1 MPLPFLNTGGNRPG
15 PHSSPQPRD
24 RFRLVLFVLLALIA
38 SLGIFPYPA
47 TCLSADEF
55 APADLE
61 FFEKQV
67 RPVLVEHCLECHG
80 GKKQQGGFSLAKR
93 ELLLKGG
100 DSGAALVPGKPAES
114 PLLAALAYTGDL
126 KMPPAGKLAD
136 TQIEALR
143 QWIARGAPWPA
154 DSPLAGESEVG
165 EPRAYNAK
173 QKSWWAF
180 QPIHDPAL
188 SDVRASTWPRNGIDR
203 FILAKL
209 EAEGLSP
216 APEAGRVT
224 WIRRVT
230 FDLTGLPPTPDEV
243 ASFLA
248 DDSPQ
253 AWERVSDRLLDS
265 PAFGER
271 WARHWLDVVRYADY
285 HDFNPSLRT
294 ASCEIT
300 EAWRYRDWVVNAIN
314 RDLPFDQFI
323 QHQIA
328 GDLLSDPEGGEIYPD
343 GLVATTFLSNGVW
356 DRGDA
361 DKEKI
366 VSDMVDDNIGVI
378 GKAFLGLTL
387 DCARCHDHKFDP
399 ISTEDYYALAGI
411 FYSSHIL
418 RELGEKGGEY
428 TVNRLPLL
436 GPTRLAERAQRE
448 QALAGMNARLAGL
461 DRQHRRQQ
469 LLAGGQPL
477 VPMKFQSE
485 AGAEGTVG
493 DDHSIS
499 IRGPL
504 AKDRYTVEAVVPAG
518 VEARFLRLE
527 SLPEAGLPA
536 GGAGR
541 ADDGNFVLTRLSA
554 SVAPATEGLPATP
567 VKFTA
572 GQADFE
578 QDKFPAKSVLDD
590 NLADGWAVSPH
601 VAEPHVALF
610 EISPETPV
618 AAGTRLT
625 VVLEHQ
631 YAEKYTLGKFRLS
644 VTGPVTL
651 SPPPESPERTEL
663 LAQKTGLQTLLADP
677 VPLAMAVTEGGT
689 PGGLFPGIQDV
700 PVHIRG
706 SYARLGPVIPRR
718 FPRFLA
724 GDEQPAI
731 PRGSGRRE
739 LAQWVASP
747 RNPLTARV
755 IVNRIWTGHF
765 GEGLVRTP
773 NNFGLNSE
781 PPSHPELLDW
791 LATRL
796 VEEGWS
802 LKTLHRRIVLS
813 ATYRQSGQVSRE
825 TFDRDP
831 ENRWLGRFAAR
842 RLEAEAIRDAILA
855 ANGRLD
861 RTPGGPAGDDFTI
874 RRRSLYVQTARW
886 QRDSY
891 AMLFDAANPDSST
904 EKRGTSTVAP
914 QALLLLNHAWV
925 HEQARHLAERA
936 AASAPQETTER
947 IDWLYRWLFAR
958 VPRPEEVTIA
968 CEIVAAGDAAI
979 ANAGWIDLAHLLLCS
994 NEFVYVD

>member
-1 MPLPFLNTGGNRPG
+1 MAPFWIGIVAC
-15 PHSSPQPRD
+15 
-24 RFRLVLFVLLALIA
+24 LVLLPVAA
-38 SLGIFPYPA
+38 PR
-47 TCLSADEF
+47 LSAEEF
-55 APADLE
+55 NPADVE

-80 GKKQQGGFSLAKR
+80 GTKRQGGFSLAKR

-100 DSGAALVPGKPAES
+100 DSGAALVPGKPDES

-126 KMPPAGKLAD
+126 KMPPSGRLSDAK
-136 TQIEALR
+136 IEALR
-143 QWIARGAPWPA
+143 QWVAKGAPWPD
-154 DSPLAGESEVG
+154 DSPLAGESPAG
-165 EPRAYNAK
+165 EPRPYTEK
-173 QKSWWAF
+173 QKTWWAF
-180 QPIHDPAL
+180 QPVRDPAL
-188 SDVRASTWPRNGIDR
+188 PDVRALDWPRGGLDR

-209 EAEGLSP
+209 EAEGVGP
-216 APEAGRVT
+216 APQADRVT

-230 FDLTGLPPTPDEV
+230 FDLTGLPPSPDAV
-243 ASFLA
+243 ATFLA

-253 AWERVSDRLLDS
+253 AWDRVVDRLLDS

-285 HDFNPSLRT
+285 HDFNPALRT

-300 EAWRYRDWVVNAIN
+300 EAWRYRDWVVNAFN

-328 GDLLSDPEGGEIYPD
+328 GDLLPSPDGGEIYPD

-399 ISTEDYYALAGI
+399 ISTADYYALAGI

-436 GPTRLAERAQRE
+436 GPTRLAERARHE
-448 QALAGMNARLAGL
+448 QSLAGVNGRLAEL

-469 LLAGGQPL
+469 FLTGGQPL
-477 VPMKFQSE
+477 APTKFHSE
-485 AGAEGTVG
+485 AGAEGTIA
-493 DDHSIS
+493 DDHSIT
-499 IRGPL
+499 IRGHL
-504 AKDRYTVEAVVPAG
+504 AKDRYAIEAVVPDG
-518 VEARFLRLE
+518 VEVKFLRLE
-527 SLPEAGLPA
+527 SLPETGLPA

-554 SVAPATEGLPATP
+554 TVARDTGPATV

-572 GQADFE
+572 AQADFE
-578 QDKFPAKSVLDD
+578 QDKFPAATALDD
-590 NLADGWAVSPH
+590 HPAGGWAVSPH
-601 VAEPHVALF
+601 VAQPHVALF
-610 EISPETPV
+610 EIAAETPV
-618 AAGTRLT
+618 AAGSRLT
-625 VVLEHQ
+625 VLLEQQH
-631 YAEKYTLGKFRLS
+631 AEKHTLGKFRLS
-644 VTGPVTL
+644 VAGPFTL
-651 SPPPESPERTEL
+651 SPPPETPERTEL
-663 LAQKTGLQTLLADP
+663 LAQKTELQRRLADP

-700 PVHIRG
+700 PIHIRG
-706 SYARLGPVIPRR
+706 SYTRLGPVVPRR

-724 GDEQPAI
+724 GEEQPAI
-731 PRGSGRRE
+731 AQGSGRRE
-739 LAQWVASP
+739 LAQWIASA

-773 NNFGLNSE
+773 NNFGLLAE

-791 LATRL
+791 LASRFIAQ
-796 VEEGWS
+796 GWS
-802 LKTLHRRIVLS
+802 LKQLHRQIVLS
-813 ATYRQSGQVSRE
+813 ATYRQAGQVSRDS
-825 TFDRDP
+825 FDRDP
-831 ENRWLGRFAAR
+831 ENRWLGRFAPR
-842 RLEAEAIRDAILA
+842 RLEAEALRDAILSV
-855 ANGRLD
+855 NGRLD
-861 RTPGGPAGDDFTI
+861 LTPGGPAGDDFTI

-904 EKRGTSTVAP
+904 EKRITSTVAP

-925 HEQARHLAERA
+925 HEQARHLAERVI
-936 AASAPQETTER
+936 ASAPPETDGR
-947 IDWLYRWLFAR
+947 VDWLYRSLFAR
-958 VPRPEEVTIA
+958 PPRPEEVTIA
-968 CEIVAAGDAAI
+968 SAVVAAGDMSVP
-979 ANAGWIDLAHLLLCS
+979 NAGWIDLAHLLLCS